1 MREHDQRMRYLNSAR
16 RQLQRDLDEMGYGQR
31 SQPAVERQATLPNVT
46 GYIMA
51 FATVAVLFLSLS
63 LSGLL

>member
-1 MREHDQRMRYLNSAR
+1 MREHDQRMKYLDSAR

-31 SQPAVERQATLPNVT
+31 PQPAVERQATSPNVT

-51 FATVAVLFLSLS
+51 FATVAVLFLGLS